1 MVLIIAVNICSNVCA
16 FYPSIIQGESFT
28 SATMICVL
36 PGLYLGSA
44 SDAADLQRLQEAGIT
59 HVLTVDSEVP
69 TGLDGFI
76 TKFVHILDDASQD
89 LLSCLPACTDFLKEA
104 LGKCGRSVLVHCHA
118 GVSRSAAVIAAYLMH
133 TSNLSLEDACSRLQA
148 LKSDIRMNEEFLG
161 QLSLYET
168 MGCDVD
174 MTCASYKQYRLQKV
188 TEKYPELLKL
198 PQEVFAS
205 DPCSMAQTA
214 EVLYRC
220 RKCRRSLFRETSIL
234 NHALGTGAA
243 AFAHKRP
250 PSLQKVDSTK
260 CTSYFVEPVQWME
273 EALLGVMDG
282 QLLCPKCSSKLG
294 SFNWYGVQ
302 CSCGRWV
309 TPAFQIH
316 KNRVD
321 EAKTLHIRGIQQSDT

>member
-1 MVLIIAVNICSNVCA
+1 
-16 FYPSIIQGESFT
+16 
-28 SATMICVL
+28 MICVL

-44 SDAADLQRLQEAGIT
+44 SDAADQQRLQEAGIT
-59 HVLTVDSEVP
+59 HVLTVDSEAP

-76 TKFVHILDDASQD
+76 TKFVHVLDDASQD

-104 LGKCGRSVLVHCHA
+104 LGKCGRSVLVHCHS

-133 TSNLSLEDACSRLQA
+133 TSNLSLEDACSRLQV